1 MTPADY
7 FKPLPP
13 PDALIFWVIYFRPPD
28 MPGAEYVVRPQYA
41 EAYTGQ
47 ILCSPISRS
56 APTLEAVRE
65 LIPGRYGLYRQER
78 DKSDPLCIVES
89 WF

>member
-1 MTPADY
+1 MTTAD
-7 FKPLPP
+7 FFNPLPAN
-13 PDALIFWVIYFRPPD
+13 DALIFWVIYHRPPD
-28 MPGAEYVVRPQYA
+28 IPGAEYVMRPQYA

-47 ILCSPISRS
+47 ILCSARAVV
-56 APTLEAVRE
+56 APTLDEARASIPVR
-65 LIPGRYGLYRQER
+65 GLYRQER

>member
-1 MTPADY
+1 MTIAD
-7 FKPLPP
+7 FFRPLPP
-13 PDALIFWVIYFRPPD
+13 SDALIFWVVYHRPAD
-28 MPGAEYVVRPQYA
+28 MPSAEYVVRPQYA
-41 EAYTGQ
+41 AAGGI

-56 APTLEAVRE
+56 ATTLDEARA
-65 LIPGRYGLYRQER
+65 LIPGRRMLYRQER